1 MPARKP
7 QNTWILVAG
16 GAAIVVLI
24 VLVVSLDMLSAPL
37 DALIRAGALLG
48 YIAVFLASLSS
59 LFMRELRRY
68 FGYPFLK
75 LHHVVSVTGLAALA
89 VHALSVAWRTGNLAV
104 FLPEFSSLRAF
115 FALGGR
121 PAFWLIAVA
130 TLAAVLRKSLGN
142 RWKLIHWLNYLA
154 FILGTVHA
162 MLIGPNFQH
171 PGVRIVAGVMAAV
184 LVVAFILRRRRGKK

>member
-7 QNTWILVAG
+7 QNTWILIAG
-16 GAAIVVLI
+16 GVAIAALI
-24 VLVVSLDMLSAPL
+24 VLVVSLDLVRTPL

-59 LFMRELRRY
+59 LFMREMTRY
-68 FGYPFLK
+68 FGRPFLK
-75 LHHVVSVTGLAALA
+75 LHHIVSVTGLAALTA
-89 VHALSVAWRTGNLAV
+89 HALGVAWRSGDLAV
-104 FLPEFSSLRAF
+104 FLPEISSLRAF

-130 TLAAVLRKSLGN
+130 ALAAVLRKSIGN
-142 RWKLIHWLNYLA
+142 RWKLLHWLNYLA

-162 MLIGPNFQH
+162 IMIGPNFQH
-171 PGVRIVAGVMAAV
+171 IGVRIVAGIMAAV
-184 LVVAFILRRRRGKK
+184 LLGAFIIRRRRGKK